1 MTLTSTTPSIR
12 ELVAEFAAVE
22 DRIRAVEAR
31 VHGGSA
37 PPHDPE
43 LMRLARRER
52 EILALLRSHSGAE
65 AAPTSA

>member
-1 MTLTSTTPSIR
+1 MALTSTTPSIR
-12 ELVAEFAAVE
+12 ELVAEFATVE

-37 PPHDPE
+37 TPHDPE

-65 AAPTSA
+65 AAPPRA